1 MAVQVSEVRSETQV
15 PASIVSDADI
25 TYAIKTVGSNGLYA
39 VCSYVCQMV
48 LRKYRG
54 RTKIRVGNVW
64 EDIDLSQMRK
74 LIAEFDT
81 KSGLVA
87 SDGVTEPDSFF
98 TRDGI

>member
-1 MAVQVSEVRSETQV
+1 M
-15 PASIVSDADI
+15 
-25 TYAIKTVGSNGLYA
+25 YAIKTVGSNGLYA
-39 VCSYVCQMV
+39 VCAYVCQMV

-74 LIAEFDT
+74 LIVEFDA
-81 KSGLVA
+81 KAGNFC
-87 SDGVTEPDSFF
+87 SDGIEDPDPFF